1 MSADELKVL
10 PKGTFIVMKTGYH
23 PMKVKLK
30 LYFKWGITFG
40 EPYSVEEH
48 GNRAVGYADKNELID
63 MIMQKYH
70 AEKNSEEVDGDN
82 DGRTI
87 PQNAFNIG
95 QIKKSEPRSHIK
107 LRTEKSQMIS
117 EVQSGTT

>member
-1 MSADELKVL
+1 
-10 PKGTFIVMKTGYH
+10 
-23 PMKVKLK
+23 MKVKLK

-63 MIMQKYH
+63 MIIKKYHEYH
-70 AEKNSEEVDGDN
+70 AEKNNEAVDGDN
-82 DGRTI
+82 DGGTI